1 MDEVILNGTKS
12 KLDVTVELQAFG
24 LVILILT
31 LTPFRFGGTS
41 PQRAESR
48 WQKTVAQQELL

>member
-12 KLDVTVELQAFG
+12 RLDVTVELQAFG

-31 LTPFRFGGTS
+31 LTPFRFGGAVLAHNALN
-41 PQRAESR
+41 QGGKR
-48 WQKTVAQQELL
+48 Q